1 MKTIGDA
8 LVELMTEMGLIEN
21 ETLDI
26 KKKISNLDSSSLLQI
41 DSVIKLG
48 KLNGSK
54 PQEGV
59 DKALGKKK

>member
-8 LVELMTEMGLIEN
+8 LTELMVEMNLIEP
-21 ETLDI
+21 ETLEI

-41 DSVIKLG
+41 DSIIKLG

-54 PQEGV
+54 TQNGTHKSIE
-59 DKALGKKK
+59 KKK